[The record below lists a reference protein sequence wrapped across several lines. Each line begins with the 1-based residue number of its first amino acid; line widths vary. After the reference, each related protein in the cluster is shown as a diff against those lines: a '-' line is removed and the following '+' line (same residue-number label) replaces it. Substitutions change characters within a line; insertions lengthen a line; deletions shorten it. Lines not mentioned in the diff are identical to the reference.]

1 MYNTKMNIKA
11 KFSVILLLIVFCS
24 TACNKYLSLKPE
36 DGIIREEFWKTKE
49 QLASAVSG
57 CYGSLLA
64 DPLVE
69 NLFLWGE
76 LRGDMLAPGTGV
88 KSSELNVMNVN
99 INSSNTITDWSA
111 VYKTINNCNTVLDF
125 GPDVLKSDN
134 TLTPEVLKGY
144 MGEARALR
152 ALMYF
157 YLARSFGDVP
167 LKLKSTT
174 SDADNLQIPKST
186 QAQVFAQI
194 LADLKQAETEVVKT
208 YGNRDQDKGRITYY
222 TVEAMIAD
230 LDLWL
235 DDYDGCIKAC
245 DNIINSHQFTLV
257 PGDSN
262 WFTTLFYQGNSD
274 ESIFEIQFNSVKPNP
289 FYNMLVSGKRF
300 KAAVQ
305 VAPLVYFSDENDIT
319 NIDIRGDGAALKF
332 SDGSIYKY
340 QGVNASMARSASSS
354 ASIAHYF
361 VYRYADILMM
371 KAEALNQ
378 QGDGQGALDIIQ
390 TIRDRGHALPASAMV
405 VDPADKDGVTDYLL
419 AERAREFAY
428 EGKRWYDLLRNA
440 RRNNYAR
447 LDLLLNIVSL
457 TAAQDYQQAAIV
469 KYRDTR
475 SHYFPIY
482 LNELQADK
490 ALVQNPFYQ

>member
-1 MYNTKMNIKA
+1 MNIKA
-11 KFSVILLLIVFCS
+11 KFSVILLLIVFCN

-49 QLASAVSG
+49 QLSSAVSG
-57 CYGSLLA
+57 CYASLLA

-76 LRGDMLAPGTGV
+76 LRADMLSAGTGIRPTEV
-88 KSSELNVMNVN
+88 NVMNVN
-99 INSSNTITDWSA
+99 INSANNITDWSA

-125 GPDVLKSDN
+125 GPGVLKSDN

-174 SDADNLQIPKST
+174 SDKDNLQIPKST
-186 QAQVFAQI
+186 QAQVFDQI
-194 LADLKQAETEVVKT
+194 LSDLKQAETEVVKT
-208 YGNRDQDKGRITYY
+208 YGSKDLDKGHITYY
-222 TVEAMIAD
+222 TVEAMLAD
-230 LDLWL
+230 LYLWT
-235 DDYDGCIKAC
+235 DKYDECIKAC
-245 DNIINSHQFTLV
+245 DNIINSNQFTLV

-262 WFTTLFYQGNSD
+262 WFTTLFYQGNSN
-274 ESIFEIQFNSVKPNP
+274 ESIFEIQFNALKPNP
-289 FYNMLVSGKRF
+289 FYNMLTSGKRF

-340 QGVNASMARSASSS
+340 QGVNATTARSASSA

-378 QGDGQGALDIIQ
+378 QGNGQEALDIIS
-390 TIRDRGHALPASAMV
+390 TIRTRGNALPASAMI
-405 VDPADKDGVTDYLL
+405 VDPTDKDGVTDYLM
-419 AERAREFAY
+419 AESAREFAY
-428 EGKRWYDLLRNA
+428 EGKRWYNLLRNA
-440 RRNNYAR
+440 RRDNYAR
-447 LDLLLNIVSL
+447 IDLLLNVVSL
-457 TAAQDYQQAAIV
+457 TAAPDYQQAAIV

-475 SHYFPIY
+475 SHYFPIF
-482 LNELQADK
+482 LTELQADK